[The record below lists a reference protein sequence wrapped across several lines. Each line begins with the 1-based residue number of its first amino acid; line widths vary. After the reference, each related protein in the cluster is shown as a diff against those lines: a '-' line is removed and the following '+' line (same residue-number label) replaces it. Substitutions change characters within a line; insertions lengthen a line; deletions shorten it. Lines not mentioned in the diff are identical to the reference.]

1 MEKNIEHNKILKVI
15 LNYIKLCMN
24 YSLFKT
30 MSNSKN
36 DCYEFYTTFP

>member
-1 MEKNIEHNKILKVI
+1 
-15 LNYIKLCMN
+15 MN

-36 DCYEFYTTFP
+36 DCYEFYTTFPWDKPIFNENDILHCLYLIKEK